1 VQDLQSK
8 VNKMADLF
16 QAPIP
21 GQSLT
26 DEPKNAPWENPSEMS
41 TVEEVVTHYI
51 EKLNRDEVIDD
62 LALIFELGGSL
73 QEITETMMIM
83 GTMNGLHT
91 VDTQMLAGPM
101 VGAYIKAIMSEQGIE
116 VKETDI
122 DENKIRTEKQKKR
135 LDAIYVDAIQK
146 SLKNGDDEGT
156 EMLRQMQDANMDDE
170 PMAEEPMVE
179 EEETIE
185 EPMVEQPA
193 GLMARG
199 MV

>member
-1 VQDLQSK
+1 
-8 VNKMADLF
+8 MADLF

-26 DEPKNAPWENPSEMS
+26 DEPKNAPGENPSELS

-51 EKLNRDEVIDD
+51 QKLNRDEVIDD

-91 VDTQMLAGPM
+91 VDAQMLAGPM

-116 VKETDI
+116 VKETDR

-135 LDAIYVDAIQK
+135 LDAIYVNAIQQ

-179 EEETIE
+179 EEEETIE

>member
-1 VQDLQSK
+1 
-8 VNKMADLF
+8 
-16 QAPIP
+16 
-21 GQSLT
+21 
-26 DEPKNAPWENPSEMS
+26 
-41 TVEEVVTHYI
+41 
-51 EKLNRDEVIDD
+51 
-62 LALIFELGGSL
+62 
-73 QEITETMMIM
+73 
-83 GTMNGLHT
+83 
-91 VDTQMLAGPM
+91 MLAGPM

-170 PMAEEPMVE
+170 PMAEEPMLE
-179 EEETIE
+179 EEIIE

>member
-91 VDTQMLAGPM
+91 VDAQMLAGPM

-170 PMAEEPMVE
+170 PMAEEPMLE
-179 EEETIE
+179 EEIIE

>member
-1 VQDLQSK
+1 
-8 VNKMADLF
+8 MADLF

-21 GQSLT
+21 GQS
-26 DEPKNAPWENPSEMS
+26 PWENPSEMN

-91 VDTQMLAGPM
+91 VDAQMLAGPM

-170 PMAEEPMVE
+170 PMAEEPMLE
-179 EEETIE
+179 EEIIE